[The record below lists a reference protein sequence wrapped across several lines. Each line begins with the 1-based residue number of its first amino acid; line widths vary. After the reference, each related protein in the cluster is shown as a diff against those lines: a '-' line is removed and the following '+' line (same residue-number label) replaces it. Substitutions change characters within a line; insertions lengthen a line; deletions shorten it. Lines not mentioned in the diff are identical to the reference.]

1 MKNSF
6 LFLAVT
12 VLMAGTTA
20 TSCKSNTDKNQ
31 DAVENVKDAN
41 SELKEV
47 QNENTADA
55 VKKANDMEWQTYK
68 TEMLTTISSNELRIA
83 DLKKASKKSGATFD
97 KTYLKNID
105 DLEQKNNALKMKIT
119 NYENNQTDWDSF
131 KREADSDLDDLGKA
145 FKNITVNN
153 KK

>member
-12 VLMAGTTA
+12 MVMAGTTI
-20 TSCKSNTDKNQ
+20 TSCKNNTDKNQ

-47 QNENTADA
+47 QNKNAEDA
-55 VKKANDMEWQTYK
+55 LKKSDDTEWQTYK
-68 TEMLTTISSNELRIA
+68 MEMLATISSNETRISE
-83 DLKKASKKSGATFD
+83 LKKASKKPGTTFNAA
-97 KTYLKNID
+97 YLKSID
-105 DLEQKNNALKMKIT
+105 DLEQKNNALKTKIT

-131 KREADSDLDDLGKA
+131 KREADADLEGFSKA
-145 FKNITVNN
+145 FKNLTVDN